1 MAAGG
6 GIDVYMGAEAELA
19 TGPRGQICNRVLL
32 EQRSPVAPQVIPIS
46 RRIWSIVGVSLAAS
60 HVIQGGGGL
69 IVVDTGTSLEDG
81 REVLRLLRTVSDLPV
96 RAVIYTHSHYCEG
109 TAALLEKGQ
118 TLEIW
123 AHERC
128 ERNHAQIV
136 SSLAP
141 LKRHRIAAQAGLILP
156 HDGPDADSAGSSV
169 GRRGPT
175 GYLPP
180 TRVVAADAQMHAIL
194 GVPVRFFTRY
204 PFDTD
209 DTLLMELPE
218 DGAVIHNH
226 MSGNFPNIYSIG
238 GGPYRDPL
246 PWIEGLDLVRRLD
259 PEVLLGVHGLPI
271 VGREAVRQAVT
282 ATRDALQFV
291 HDQTVRGMNLGLS
304 PEELVFFVR
313 LPEQLERHPHLAQT
327 YGEVWHHVRSVACGL
342 MGWFDGD
349 AVNLGPVDPGLE
361 ARRIVEGFG
370 GPQAA
375 AASARRALAAREY
388 AWAARL
394 ARWLERAGCGP
405 EARPLLVEAL
415 RAMAQ
420 VTTAW
425 STRNFCLTQALE
437 LEGRAARPGL
447 AGQPSP
453 EAVLSSPP
461 RAAAELLRFR
471 LDPARCRG
479 GSRTLALRFS
489 DCRCE
494 LGVTVRNAV
503 AEITEPAPAGADVKL
518 ELERRL
524 WIEVVLG
531 RRTLAEAAAADG
543 VRAEPSL
550 AEVEAFLE
558 VFDRG

>member
-6 GIDVYMGAEAELA
+6 GIELYMGADAELA
-19 TGPRGQICNRVLL
+19 TGPRGQVCNRILL
-32 EQRSPVAPQVIPIS
+32 EQRSPVTPRVIPIG

-60 HVIQGGGGL
+60 HVIGGEDGL

-81 REVLRLLRTVSDLPV
+81 REVLRLIRTVSASPV
-96 RAVIYTHSHYCEG
+96 KAVIYTHSHYCEG
-109 TAALLEKGQ
+109 TAALVEEGRPP
-118 TLEIW
+118 EIW

-128 ERNHAQIV
+128 DRNHAQIV

-141 LKRHRIAAQAGLILP
+141 LKRHRIEAQAGLILP
-156 HDGPDADSAGSSV
+156 ADGPDADSAGSSV

-180 TRVVAADAQMHAIL
+180 TRTAADYGQVQVIL

-209 DTLLMELPE
+209 DTLLIELPE
-218 DGAVIHNH
+218 DRAVIHNH
-226 MSGNFPNIYSIG
+226 LSGNFPNVYSIG

-259 PEVLLGVHGLPI
+259 PEALLGVHGLPI
-271 VGREAVRQAVT
+271 VGREAVREVVT

-291 HDQTVRGMNLGLS
+291 HDQTVRGLNRGLS
-304 PEELVFFVR
+304 AEELVFFVR
-313 LPEQLERHPHLAQT
+313 LPEQLEGHPSLAQT

-370 GPQAA
+370 GPQAV
-375 AASARRALAAREY
+375 ASSVRRALAAREY

-405 EARPLLVEAL
+405 EARCLLAEAL

-437 LEGRAARPGL
+437 LEGRSARPGFG
-447 AGQPSP
+447 GQPSP
-453 EAVLSSPP
+453 DALLSSPP

-471 LDPARCRG
+471 LDPARCRAG
-479 GSRTLALRFS
+479 ERTLALRFA
-489 DCRCE
+489 DCGCE

-503 AEITEPAPAGADVKL
+503 AEITEPAPAGADAKL
-518 ELERRL
+518 ELERPR
-524 WIEVVLG
+524 WVEVVLG
-531 RRTLAEAAAADG
+531 RRTLAEAAAGGG

-550 AEVEAFLE
+550 GAVERFLE
-558 VFDRG
+558 PFDRG